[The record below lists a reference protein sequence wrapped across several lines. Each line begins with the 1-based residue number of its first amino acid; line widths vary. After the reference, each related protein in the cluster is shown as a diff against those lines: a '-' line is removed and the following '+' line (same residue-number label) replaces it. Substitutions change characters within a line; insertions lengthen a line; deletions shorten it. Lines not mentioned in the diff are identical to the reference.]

1 MHPSLWIILRA
12 MGALPSAWSNILLL
26 CSDIYHSESVWYFL
40 SLLKKVPNILLGR
53 SLVFLKLTEKRLTF
67 SLWPACAE
75 SHQKVLA
82 LSSTSNLGIGD
93 LGFALRN
100 PGLVH
105 DSMQG
110 VEVSQ
115 QSCPGAVKC
124 IGHTG
129 HHHSC
134 AQICSDLWEE
144 QCL

>member
-1 MHPSLWIILRA
+1 
-12 MGALPSAWSNILLL
+12 MGTLPSTQSNILLL
-26 CSDIYHSESVWYFL
+26 CSDIYHSESFWHFP
-40 SLLKKVPNILLGR
+40 SLAKKVPNILLGG
-53 SLVFLKLTEKRLTF
+53 SLVLLKLRENRMTF

-75 SHQKVLA
+75 SQQKSHLA

-100 PGLVH
+100 PELARDCTQCVG
-105 DSMQG
+105 
-110 VEVSQ
+110 VSQ
-115 QSCPGAVKC
+115 QSCPGATEC
-124 IGHTG
+124 PGCTG